1 VARQQIIDVGKGLFL
16 VRYASA
22 NDRANP
28 PSVSIAPAPG
38 SERAITTILHPD
50 ARDATLWQP
59 GTGLVF
65 RSTAP
70 GQLAVNVMPAG
81 PRGSVAAS
89 VEIETLTQ
97 GVPPVP
103 AKLTQQRPS
112 NQITFTDDLV
122 GNEDDDEEE
131 EGVQASVLPPLPT
144 SGGGEV
150 RVLGHVAGR
159 GDVTAGPDEWL
170 AGPSAPSRI
179 EGIAIEWPSC
189 PPGAK
194 LRYAVTYGTRNP
206 ASSGLK
212 DLGTF
217 VGSRG
222 KAMPITGIALELVGA
237 TGQQIVAEALF
248 LGSPLS
254 RSKGPKVQLSG
265 PTRQEP
271 LVGLRLS
278 LTEAAEAKPP
288 RQNPAVRPVA
298 AVEAAPRSTGRVRVF
313 RGKAGAG

>member
-28 PSVSIAPAPG
+28 PSVSIQPAAG
-38 SERAITTILHPD
+38 SERTITTILHPD

-70 GQLAVNVMPAG
+70 GQLAVNVVPAG

-97 GVPPVP
+97 GVPPLP
-103 AKLTQQRPS
+103 ARQAAQRPS
-112 NQITFTDDLV
+112 NQITFTDDLT
-122 GNEDDDEEE
+122 GDEDEDEGEE
-131 EGVQASVLPPLPT
+131 NAPALSSPAVADGSI
-144 SGGGEV
+144 

-159 GDVTAGPDEWL
+159 GDVTVGPDEWV

-179 EGIAIEWPSC
+179 EGINVEWPSC
-189 PPGAK
+189 PPGVG

-206 ASSGLK
+206 ASSGMK

-222 KAMPITGIALELVGA
+222 KAMPITGIAFELTGA
-237 TGQQIVAEALF
+237 PGQEIAAEALF

-254 RSKGPKVQLSG
+254 RSKGSRVQLSG

-271 LVGLRLS
+271 LVGLKLG
-278 LTEAAEAKPP
+278 LTKAADV
-288 RQNPAVRPVA
+288 RPAREVPALRPVA
-298 AVEAAPRSTGRVRVF
+298 AAEAAPRSTGRVRVF